1 MTSNADNPGTGYTL
15 QGDPTALLSV
25 EKILTAL
32 GFAPVL
38 TVDPQDRNNQS
49 NQRTHPI
56 EKQHRTNYAQQ
67 QSQSHR
73 TYLCPCNSLNRH
85 VVSHCQ
91 HHTSAY
97 SSHSIDNRW
106 HLLFGAVRWLG

>member
-1 MTSNADNPGTGYTL
+1 MNDI
-15 QGDPTALLSV
+15 LLNLPEGKYMKLLISFSF
-25 EKILTAL
+25 L
-32 GFAPVL
+32 
-38 TVDPQDRNNQS
+38 NNQS

-67 QSQSHR
+67 QSQSHH

-97 SSHSIDNRW
+97 SSQSIDNRW